1 MRGGVMWKQLQSF
14 RQLGDGAV
22 VVATEKKNGAVV
34 QVGSWKERVQFQGA
48 IVLRD
53 GLAEASEI
61 GEAKTVMRRDVAEV
75 GIQLHAAAKRT
86 LGRRPIA
93 LVVNFHGRER
103 VVGFGQRVV
112 EI

>member
-22 VVATEKKNGAVV
+22 VVATEKKNGAEV

-61 GEAKTVMRRDVAEV
+61 GEATTVMRRDVAEV
-75 GIQLHAAAKRT
+75 GIQFHAMAKRQ
-86 LGRRPIA
+86 LSHRPIA
-93 LVVNFHGRER
+93 LVENFNDRER
-103 VVGFGQRVV
+103 VAGLR
-112 EI
+112 